1 MLCVTDPTT
10 PPQDPVIV
18 DYDKDYAEVGWKPPE
33 KENGAPVDKY
43 IVEFR
48 EKDKGDFKKVKI

>member
-1 MLCVTDPTT
+1 M
-10 PPQDPVIV
+10 IV
-18 DYDKDYAEVGWKPPE
+18 DYDKDYAEVGWKPPA

-48 EKDKGDFKKVKI
+48 EKDKGDFKKVEHY